1 MFIKEK
7 LIDPK
12 TAQDMLNISGILAW
26 IKCKPIIEDL
36 RIRYNY
42 QDYMAGFEYLYNET
56 MKLVPDFTVPIDLME
71 EELTRL

>member
-1 MFIKEK
+1 
-7 LIDPK
+7 
-12 TAQDMLNISGILAW
+12 MLNISGILAW